1 MDYAQ
6 KRTIWRIAVLRRLQR
21 AFMVECEVKIG
32 AADLY
37 DYNLKYTYGKIINI
51 IAEIAGMAAVLYGF
65 VSHNYPLAVI
75 GAIVEVYLPVT
86 LWIRSAQTAA
96 LLPAFKKPLHY
107 VLDENGLTVSQGEE
121 SQTVSWDNCL
131 KAVSTSRSILLF
143 TSATSATIF
152 PRAQLGDK
160 AVLVIQCISQN
171 MSPDRVH
178 IRY

>member
-1 MDYAQ
+1 
-6 KRTIWRIAVLRRLQR
+6 
-21 AFMVECEVKIG
+21 MVECDVKIG

-51 IAEIAGMAAVLYGF
+51 IAEIVGLAAIVYG
-65 VSHNYPLAVI
+65 VYTANYPLAVI
-75 GAIVEVYLPVT
+75 GFMVVVYLPVT

-107 VLDENGLTVSQGEE
+107 LLDENGLTVSQGDET
-121 SQTVSWDNCL
+121 QTVSWDNCL

-143 TSATSATIF
+143 TSKTSATIF

-160 AVLVIQCISQN
+160 TTLVIQCISQN
-171 MSPDRVH
+171 MSPDRVN
-178 IRY
+178 IKC

>member
-1 MDYAQ
+1 MDCAQ

-51 IAEIAGMAAVLYGF
+51 IAEIAGIAAVLYGF
-65 VSHNYPLAVI
+65 VSRNYPLAVI
-75 GAIVEVYLPVT
+75 GALVVVYLPVT